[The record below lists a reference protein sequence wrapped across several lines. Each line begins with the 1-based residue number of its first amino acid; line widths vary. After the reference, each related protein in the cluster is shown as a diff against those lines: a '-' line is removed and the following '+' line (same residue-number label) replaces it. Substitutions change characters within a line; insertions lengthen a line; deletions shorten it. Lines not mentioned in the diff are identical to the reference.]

1 MMNNMPRKR
10 SHNDSG
16 VAGVLPV
23 LKQPGPTSHDIV
35 DIARRALRTR
45 QVGHTGTLDPA
56 AGGLLTLCLGPYTKL
71 VPYLIDNDKTYR
83 GWIALG
89 AESSTDDSEGE
100 LTLSGDPSALT
111 LERIRAALSRFT
123 GEIEQVPPR
132 YSAVKIAGKR
142 LYEYA
147 RENQKVEAEPRH
159 VIVHTFDVDA
169 IEPAELPQAMAARRP
184 ADAPPLPLRRVR
196 FVARVSSGTYVRAL
210 ARDLGREL
218 GCGGF
223 LLSLER
229 ESIGH
234 VNASQAMPVA
244 MLEAEPERAHEYM
257 IRGAAALDPSRYP
270 IITLLRGYE
279 RRLATGQP
287 LNDRMM
293 DNPSV
298 AAAIPSGAI
307 CGIAG
312 EGGELLAIMEAERF
326 DAMRRANPYDSR
338 FDVHFRPVR
347 IFPGGLK

>member
-1 MMNNMPRKR
+1 MPRKR

-16 VAGVLPV
+16 IAGVLPV

-35 DIARRALRTR
+35 DMARRALRTR

-71 VPYLIDNDKTYR
+71 VPYLIDNDKTYH

-100 LTLSGDPSALT
+100 PTMVGDPSALT
-111 LERIRAALSRFT
+111 LERIRAAVGRFV

-132 YSAVKIAGKR
+132 FSAVKIAGKK

-159 VIVHTFDVDA
+159 VIVHRFDVDA
-169 IEPAELPQAMAARRP
+169 LEPAELPAPMAARRP
-184 ADAPPLPLRRVR
+184 PDAPPVTLRRVR
-196 FVARVSSGTYVRAL
+196 FTARVSSGTYVRAL
-210 ARDLGREL
+210 ARDLGRDL

-229 ESIGH
+229 KSIGH
-234 VNASQAMPVA
+234 VSADQAMPA
-244 MLEAEPERAHEYM
+244 EWLLSEPERAHQFM
-257 IRGAAALDPSRYP
+257 IRGAATLDPNRYP
-270 IITLLRGYE
+270 ILTLLRGYE
-279 RRLATGQP
+279 RRLANGQP

-293 DNPSV
+293 DNPTI
-298 AAAIPSGAI
+298 AAAVPSGAI

-326 DAMRRANPYDSR
+326 DAMRRVNPYDSR

-347 IFPGGLK
+347 IFPGGLR